1 LENQETLGLAN
12 TRTELPEG
20 LYGKDLAIGYS
31 ALTREHKQ
39 QKVALFQAEG
49 ITPAAGFLSNV
60 LDLGKF
66 ASGQFRLFDS
76 TVTEILKP
84 STLKYMQN
92 ASGTTPAKYA
102 SAIHEI
108 LKKAKA
114 AEKKQSPKDL
124 KIGIDLLEYTGNY
137 NPMPW
142 QSELL
147 VSAWYGKLVMLG
159 LPSESPAKTMTL
171 FKHVDGD
178 IFRRIRDDGELGET
192 LVFERNDA
200 GQITRCKNHGNYFSK
215 ISR

>member
-1 LENQETLGLAN
+1 MQNVHWTDPNWNTTWGLGFVVSKGSDGEKIVGHGGSCPGY
-12 TRTELPEG
+12 RSSIRILPDNKRA
-20 LYGKDLAIGYS
+20 YVIM
-31 ALTREHKQ
+31 
-39 QKVALFQAEG
+39 
-49 ITPAAGFLSNV
+49 I
-60 LDLGKF
+60 
-66 ASGQFRLFDS
+66 
-76 TVTEILKP
+76 
-84 STLKYMQN
+84 N